1 MKKKGKQIERSIF
14 PYKIP
19 RAGGIWKSF
28 FTELRAVSGPLADII
43 LFSNLTVRDT
53 GKCFPS
59 VLTSVGRGAVPGCRT
74 LGHLLLRPGS
84 AAVWALVKGGA
95 QCTLK
100 IALFLRVQ
108 TL

>member
-28 FTELRAVSGPLADII
+28 FTELRAVSGPLADI
-43 LFSNLTVRDT
+43 LFSNLIVREM
-53 GKCFPS
+53 GKSLPS
-59 VLTSVGRGAVPGCRT
+59 ILVGVGRGALSWVQDT
-74 LGHLLLRPGS
+74 LHLPLRPEPTV
-84 AAVWALVKGGA
+84 VWALGQGGA

-100 IALFLRVQ
+100 IAVFLGVQ
-108 TL
+108 TF

>member
-43 LFSNLTVRDT
+43 LFSNLIIWDM
-53 GKCFPS
+53 GKSFPS
-59 VLTSVGRGAVPGCRT
+59 ILAGVGRGALSWVQDTLHPPPRPVPT
-74 LGHLLLRPGS
+74 V
-84 AAVWALVKGGA
+84 VWALGQGGA
-95 QCTLK
+95 QCMPK
-100 IALFLRVQ
+100 IALFLGV
-108 TL
+108 LH

>member
-43 LFSNLTVRDT
+43 LFSNLTVWDT
-53 GKCFPS
+53 GKRFPS
-59 VLTSVGRGAVPGCRT
+59 ILAGVGREALSWLQDT
-74 LGHLLLRPGS
+74 WHLPPRPGS
-84 AAVWALVKGGA
+84 TVVWALVQSGA
-95 QCTLK
+95 QCMLK
-100 IALFLRVQ
+100 IAVFLSVQ
-108 TL
+108 TF

>member
-43 LFSNLTVRDT
+43 LFSNLIVWDM
-53 GKCFPS
+53 GKRFPS
-59 VLTSVGRGAVPGCRT
+59 VLAGVGRGALSWVQDTWHLT
-74 LGHLLLRPGS
+74 LRLGS
-84 AAVWALVKGGA
+84 TVVWALGQGGA

-100 IALFLRVQ
+100 IVLFLP
-108 TL
+108 LMHL